1 MSGRARRLVPLAA
14 AAILLLVPYREF
26 FSGRVPVSRDLLF
39 YFYPAKAAFAEAVR
53 SGEVPWIDRTR
64 WGGVPL
70 LPAPGTAPFDP
81 GNLLFV
87 LLPLGT
93 AAKAWILVR
102 LLTGLAGFAAFARRL
117 GLSPGAASAAGLL
130 YALSGP
136 TASAAPFLGASAAH
150 SLLPWLAAFVLDVRR
165 APCAGAV
172 ARLAAVAALILV
184 SGSPEYVL
192 YGTLVAVALFV
203 GAPDDE
209 ADEAP
214 APRRRSASAL
224 LASALLATFLAAP
237 AILGGLTT
245 IAESSRTA
253 EGGYGLAT
261 AAVGAVPPRR
271 LVEILSDGLVADWT
285 RAAFAPGFGTYYPY
299 LPSITPGRV
308 ALVFAAFG
316 LVVDGAG
323 RFRALGL
330 VAASLLLAVG
340 PATPVWGAAARALP
354 VVGVVRYP
362 ERHLL
367 LAGFAFAWLSA
378 LGLRALERRLPSRIA
393 PGALAAVAVL
403 ILVDREGVARR
414 LVYTAPGSVL
424 RARPEALAGWPEPA
438 PGETRP
444 RLVPRDTLVPVP
456 KYLGLDLIA
465 ANRLAVE
472 SLMPE
477 YPGLF
482 GFASLFVSDYDMT
495 LPVEAVEWTRL
506 LTAAL
511 PEPGPLPTRLLV
523 NAGASAVVRSEPA
536 AGGGW
541 AVRVEPL
548 SGGRPPWRFAE
559 RVVSDPD
566 GRRLFRRFLE
576 DGIDAGIAYVDEEPA
591 GERRPSA
598 GRLLSIRDAG
608 DALTIAAE
616 VDGPADAFLMLFR
629 LRQACAEATLDGQ
642 PVAVAR
648 TDFGFAGV
656 RVPPGR
662 HVVRLRPDTRWVK
675 IGLVGTLT
683 GCAAF
688 LALALRGRRRAD
700 VPAA

>member
-1 MSGRARRLVPLAA
+1 VSGRARRLVPLAA

-53 SGEVPWIDRTR
+53 SGEVPWIDRIR

-136 TASAAPFLGASAAH
+136 TASAAPFLSTSAGH
-150 SLLPWLAAFVLDVRR
+150 SLLPWLAVFVLDVRR
-165 APCAGAV
+165 APCARATAG
-172 ARLAAVAALILV
+172 LAGSAALILV

-192 YGTLVAVALFV
+192 YGVLVAGALFV
-203 GAPDDE
+203 GAPADE
-209 ADEAP
+209 APEAP
-214 APRRRSASAL
+214 APRRRAAPAL
-224 LASALLATFLAAP
+224 LASAFVAAALAAP

-261 AAVGAVPPRR
+261 AAVGALPPKR
-271 LVEILSDGLVADWT
+271 LIEILSDGLVADWT
-285 RAAFAPGFGTYYPY
+285 RATFAPGFGTYYPH

-308 ALVFAAFG
+308 ALVFAAVG
-316 LVVDGAG
+316 LVVGGAG

-340 PATPVWGAAARALP
+340 PATPVWEAAARVLP

-367 LAGFAFAWLSA
+367 LAGFAFAWLSV
-378 LGLRALERRLPSRIA
+378 LGLRAFERRLPSRIA

-414 LVYTAPGSVL
+414 LVLTAPGSVL
-424 RARPEALAGWPEPA
+424 RARPGALAGWPEPA

-456 KYLGLDLIA
+456 KYLGLDLLA

-482 GFASLFVSDYDMT
+482 GFASLFVSDYDLT

-548 SGGRPPWRFAE
+548 SGGRPPWRFAA

>member
-1 MSGRARRLVPLAA
+1 VSGRARRLVPLAA

-308 ALVFAAFG
+308 ALVFAAIG